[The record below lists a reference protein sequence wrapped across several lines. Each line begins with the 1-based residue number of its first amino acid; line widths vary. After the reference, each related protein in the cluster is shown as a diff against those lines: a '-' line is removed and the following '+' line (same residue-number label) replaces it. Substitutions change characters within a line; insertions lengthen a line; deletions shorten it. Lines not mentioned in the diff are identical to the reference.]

1 MAKFIAT
8 VVAIVIGVIITRQIV
23 VWIFTFKKYAES
35 ILDIDPDQSEDDW
48 EKFKQ
53 MLVSST
59 LGTLITIFIIL
70 ILTTTPIL
78 PALE

>member
-8 VVAIVIGVIITRQIV
+8 VFAIVIGIIITRQII

-35 ILDIDPDQSEDDW
+35 VLDIDPDQSEDDW

-53 MLVSST
+53 LLVSST

-70 ILTTTPIL
+70 VLTTTPIL
-78 PALE
+78 PDLE